1 VAEAG
6 SRSRSTGTAIRWVV
20 RLNTLV
26 IEPGYAMRCAIH
38 YPNVLPRKTKAMSMP
53 LCVLFIGETGAE
65 VVSAELESGGYAP
78 SFQRVVTE
86 EQLHRA
92 LSGHC
97 DIAISDFAVG
107 NFGALGALRAIQEK
121 GVDLPL
127 IVVSGKIKDSDV
139 LAVLKAG
146 AADHLTRSNLMRL
159 NAAVER
165 EIRAAKLRRERTRLE
180 EQFRQSQKMEAVGR
194 LAGGVAHDFNNL
206 LTVITGYSD
215 MLLASGDLKDSQR
228 TALQEIRRSAERGG
242 ALTHQ
247 LLAFSRR
254 QPLEA
259 RTVRINDLIL
269 QIEKMLRRLI
279 GEDVELVTIP
289 AAAQDAV
296 EADAGR
302 LEQVI
307 MNLVVNA
314 RDAMPKGGKLT
325 IETGTTRL
333 DEAFS
338 ARQLGVRPGPYV
350 TISIADTGTGMDEKT
365 QSHLFEPF
373 FTTKNP
379 GRGTGLGLATA
390 YGIIRQSGG
399 AIGIVSE
406 LGRGTTARIYLR
418 MAEPKPQAASEKGA
432 ARGSLT
438 GAETILL
445 VEDEARVRKLI
456 LDVLTDRGYKVLE
469 ATRGR
474 EAIRLAKTHAGAIDL
489 AVVDVVMPEMSGP
502 ELIRQIAGL
511 RPHMRVLYISG
522 YTEEAMVHHGIPESG
537 IAFLQK
543 PFLPDA
549 LAGKVREVLDNRT
562 NSANGDS

>member
-1 VAEAG
+1 
-6 SRSRSTGTAIRWVV
+6 
-20 RLNTLV
+20 
-26 IEPGYAMRCAIH
+26 MQ
-38 YPNVLPRKTKAMSMP
+38 P
-53 LCVLFIGETGAE
+53 LRVLFIGEAGAE
-65 VVSAELESGGYAP
+65 VVSAELERAGYTP
-78 SFQRVVTE
+78 SFEWVLNE
-86 EQLHRA
+86 AQLDRA
-92 LSGHC
+92 LDGNC
-97 DIAISDFAVG
+97 DIAISDFTVG
-107 NFGALGALRAIQEK
+107 EFGALAALRAIQEK

-127 IVVSGKIKDSDV
+127 IVVSGKIKDSEV
-139 LAVLKAG
+139 LSALKAG
-146 AADHLTRSNLMRL
+146 AADHLTRGNLMRL

-165 EIRAAKLRRERTRLE
+165 EMRAAKMRRERTRLE
-180 EQFRQSQKMEAVGR
+180 EQFRQAQKMEAVGR

-215 MLLASGDLKDSQR
+215 MLLAGRDLKETQR
-228 TALQEIRRSAERGG
+228 TALLEIRRSAERGG

-259 RTVRINDLIL
+259 RTIRINDLVM

-279 GEDVELVTIP
+279 GEDIDLVTIP

-302 LEQVI
+302 LEQVV

-314 RDAMPKGGKLT
+314 RDAMPNGGKLT
-325 IETGTTRL
+325 IETGTIRL
-333 DEAFS
+333 HESFS
-338 ARQLGVRPGPYV
+338 ARQLGVLPGAYV
-350 TISIADTGTGMDEKT
+350 TISITDTGTGMDEKT

-399 AIGIVSE
+399 AIGILSE
-406 LGRGTTARIYLR
+406 LGKGTTARIYLR
-418 MAEPKPQAASEKGA
+418 LAEPGPQLVDEKSA
-432 ARGSLT
+432 TRKSLS

-456 LDVLTDRGYKVLE
+456 VDVLTGHGYTVLE

-474 EAIRLAKTHAGAIDL
+474 EALRLAKTHAGTIEL

-502 ELIRQIAGL
+502 GLIRQIAPL

-549 LAGKVREVLDNRT
+549 LSHKVREVLDSRS

>member
-1 VAEAG
+1 MG
-6 SRSRSTGTAIRWVV
+6 RSRV
-20 RLNTLV
+20 
-26 IEPGYAMRCAIH
+26 IH
-38 YPNVLPRKTKAMSMP
+38 YPIDLPQNTQAMP
-53 LCVLFIGETGAE
+53 LPLSVLFIGENGTDI
-65 VVSAELESGGYAP
+65 VSAELQLGGYEP
-78 SFQRVVTE
+78 SFQHVLSE
-86 EQLHRA
+86 EQLHNA
-92 LSGHC
+92 LSAHC
-97 DIAISDFAVG
+97 DIAISDFNVG
-107 NFGALGALRAIQEK
+107 NFGVLDALRVIQEK

-127 IVVSGKIKDSDV
+127 IVVSGKIKDADA
-139 LAVLKAG
+139 LAALKAG

-180 EQFRQSQKMEAVGR
+180 EQFRQAQKMEAVGR

-215 MLLASGDLKDSQR
+215 MLLAGGDLKDSQR

-259 RTVRINDLIL
+259 RTIRINDLIL
-269 QIEKMLRRLI
+269 QTEKMLRRLI
-279 GEDVELVTIP
+279 GEDVELVTIA

-314 RDAMPKGGKLT
+314 RDAMPNGGTLT

-338 ARQLGVRPGPYV
+338 ARQLGVRPGHYV
-350 TISIADTGTGMDEKT
+350 MISVSDTGTGMDEKT

-399 AIGIVSE
+399 AISIMSE
-406 LGRGTTARIYLR
+406 LGHGTTARIYLR
-418 MAEPKPQAASEKGA
+418 LAEPKPQAAPEKA
-432 ARGSLT
+432 PAREPLR

-456 LDVLTDRGYKVLE
+456 LDVLSGRGYKVIE

-474 EAIRLAKTHAGAIDL
+474 EALKLAKAYDGKIDL
-489 AVVDVVMPEMSGP
+489 ALVDVVMPEMSGP
-502 ELIRQIAGL
+502 DLIRQLARQ
-511 RPHMRVLYISG
+511 RPQMRVLYISG
-522 YTEEAMVHHGIPESG
+522 YTEEAMVHHGIPDSG

-549 LAGKVREVLDNRT
+549 LARKVREVIDSRA
-562 NSANGDS
+562 NSANGE